1 MNPVSVALISLL
13 LVTTLVVLVLGILFA
28 KLIVNL
34 TVLSKNVD
42 SIARSVKSEVQP
54 TLKELR
60 EAAQSINSIANNAD
74 TQFSGLQNTLKS
86 VVGASS
92 LVGCKMKGLF
102 DGLIKGLSFGI
113 NLFNKK

>member
-1 MNPVSVALISLL
+1 MNPVNTS
-13 LVTTLVVLVLGILFA
+13 LVVLLIVTTIVVLALGILLA
-28 KLIVNL
+28 KLIINL
-34 TVLSKNVD
+34 TLLSKNVD
-42 SIARSVKSEVQP
+42 SIAQSVQSEVQP

-102 DGLIKGLSFGI
+102 DGLLKGINFGL